1 MTARKQ
7 IEPICSQI
15 EPILGNAKTVT
26 LHLLIILAINNREQ
40 DRKVMFIT
48 ENMVNELKITEQVY
62 FHESS

>member
-7 IEPICSQI
+7 IEPICSRI

-26 LHLLIILAINNREQ
+26 LHLLIILST
-40 DRKVMFIT
+40 T
-48 ENMVNELKITEQVY
+48 ESRTEKSCLLQKIAMVNELKITEQVY